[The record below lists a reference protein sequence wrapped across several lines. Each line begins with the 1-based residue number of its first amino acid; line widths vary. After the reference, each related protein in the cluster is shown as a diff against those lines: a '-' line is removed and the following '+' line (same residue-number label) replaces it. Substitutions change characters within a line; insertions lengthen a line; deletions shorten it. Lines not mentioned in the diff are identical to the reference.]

1 MCKRRQL
8 KSLSTN
14 GARPT
19 NASNGERSTP
29 ESPARIPRL
38 SRLRGALEAAR
49 LLDNAADVL
58 LHHATSLGGI
68 FYYHFGGVKR
78 VLVVSDPLVLR
89 HVLKD
94 NAGNYRKSEIQVER
108 IGEFAGEGL
117 VTSHGEEWR
126 RKRRLMQ
133 RAFRPDKLSAM
144 VHDMQ
149 ATLDEVLAE
158 FERRARAGPVDLG
171 AEITRM
177 TLATIMQSLFS
188 VRLAPD
194 DAAMIIGGITAF
206 QAFTTRQIVHPYLR
220 KWSDLS
226 GELAQHHEMRS
237 QVDRI
242 LQRIVE
248 RRHAEPKDDFLQLLV
263 DAGPDD
269 LGRRFTTQQILNES
283 VHMIVGGHETSS
295 VALTWLLHLL
305 SLHPEWRA
313 EVRSELRRV
322 LGDEPLGARHWADL
336 PVTTAVIEEAMRL
349 FPPFWMTDRTAI
361 EDDVAGG
368 FAIPAGAAIIVFIYG
383 AHHDPKRWSNPED
396 FIPSRFGGKPN
407 DSRSGFDYLPFGAG
421 PRSCI
426 GFQYAMIQMTV
437 ILSAIV
443 TRYRFRAVDRTPVRL
458 RPMITLR
465 PRERIRMHFEP
476 LLERGD

>member
-1 MCKRRQL
+1 MCKRRLL

-14 GARPT
+14 GARTT
-19 NASNGERSTP
+19 NASDGGRSMAETKV
-29 ESPARIPRL
+29 RIPWV
-38 SRLRGALEAAR
+38 SRLRGAVETVR

-68 FYYHFGGVKR
+68 FYYYFGGVKR
-78 VLVVSDPLVLR
+78 VLVVSDPAVLR

-144 VHDMQ
+144 AHDMQ
-149 ATLDEVLAE
+149 AALDEALAE
-158 FERRARAGPVDLG
+158 FERRAQAGPVDLG
-171 AEITRM
+171 AEITRL

-188 VRLAPD
+188 VRLKPEE
-194 DAAMIIGGITAF
+194 AAMIIGGIDAF
-206 QAFTTRQIVHPYLR
+206 QAFTLQQIVHPYLR
-220 KWSDLS
+220 TWFDLS
-226 GELAQHHEMRS
+226 GELARHHEMRT

-242 LQRIVE
+242 LERIVE
-248 RRHAEPKDDFLQLLV
+248 QRHAEPKDDFLQLLV

-269 LGRRFTTQQILNES
+269 IGREFTAQQILNES

-305 SLHPEWRA
+305 SLNPEWGA

-322 LGDEPLGARHWADL
+322 VGDEPLAHHLTDL
-336 PVTTAVIEEAMRL
+336 PVTTAAIEEAMRM

-361 EDDVAGG
+361 EDDDACG
-368 FAIPAGAAIIVFIYG
+368 FAIPAGATIIVFIYG
-383 AHHDPKRWSNPED
+383 AHHDPKRWSGPED
-396 FIPSRFGGKPN
+396 FMPGRFSGKVNESRF
-407 DSRSGFDYLPFGAG
+407 GFDYLPFGAG

-443 TRYRFRAVDRTPVRL
+443 TRYRFRAVDPTPVKP

-476 LLERGD
+476 LRESGM

>member
-1 MCKRRQL
+1 MPQ
-8 KSLSTN
+8 SLV
-14 GARPT
+14 
-19 NASNGERSTP
+19 
-29 ESPARIPRL
+29 RIPRV
-38 SRLRGALEAAR
+38 SRVRGFLETTR
-49 LLDNAADVL
+49 LLNNAAEVL
-58 LHHATSLGGI
+58 LDHATTLGGT
-68 FYYHFGGVKR
+68 FYYYFGGVKR
-78 VLVVSDPLVLR
+78 VLVASDPLVLR

-94 NAGNYRKSEIQVER
+94 NADNYLKSEIQVER

-144 VHDMQ
+144 IHDMQ
-149 ATLDEVLAE
+149 AALDEVLVE
-158 FERRARAGPVDLG
+158 FERTARGGPVDLG

-188 VRLAPD
+188 VRLAREE
-194 DAAMIIGGITAF
+194 AAMISGGITAF
-206 QAFTTRQIVHPYLR
+206 QAFTLRQIVHPYLR
-220 KWSDLS
+220 RWFELS
-226 GELAQHHEMRS
+226 GELARHHEMRS

-242 LQRIVE
+242 LERIVE
-248 RRHAEPKDDFLQLLV
+248 QRHTEPKDDFLQLLV
-263 DAGPDD
+263 DARPEDI
-269 LGRRFTTQQILNES
+269 GRKLTPQQILNES

-305 SLHPEWRA
+305 SLNPRWA
-313 EVRSELRRV
+313 AQVRSELRRV
-322 LGDEPLGARHWADL
+322 VGDEPLGARHLVDL
-336 PVTTAVIEEAMRL
+336 PLTTAAIEEAMRL

-361 EDDVAGG
+361 ADDDACG
-368 FAIPAGAAIIVFIYG
+368 FAIPAGATIIVFIYG

-396 FIPSRFGGKPN
+396 FMPSRFGGKVN
-407 DSRSGFDYLPFGAG
+407 ESRFGFDYLPFGAG

-437 ILSAIV
+437 ILSTIL
-443 TRYRFRAVDRTPVRL
+443 TRYRFSTVDPKPVRP

-465 PRERIRMHFEP
+465 PSETIRMHFEP
-476 LLERGD
+476 LRERGD

>member
-1 MCKRRQL
+1 MAG
-8 KSLSTN
+8 T
-14 GARPT
+14 T
-19 NASNGERSTP
+19 V
-29 ESPARIPRL
+29 RIPRV
-38 SRLRGALEAAR
+38 SRLRGAVETAR

-58 LHHATSLGGI
+58 LHHATSLGRI
-68 FYYHFGGVKR
+68 FYYYFGGVKR
-78 VLVVSDPLVLR
+78 VLVVSDPSVLR

-94 NAGNYRKSEIQVER
+94 NAGNYLKSEIQVER

-149 ATLDEVLAE
+149 AALDEVLAE
-158 FERRARAGPVDLG
+158 FERTARAGPVDLG

-188 VRLAPD
+188 VRLAPG
-194 DAAMIIGGITAF
+194 DAATIIDGLTAF

-220 KWSDLS
+220 RWFELS
-226 GELAQHHEMRS
+226 GEVARHHDMRS

-242 LQRIVE
+242 LARIVE
-248 RRHAEPKDDFLQLLV
+248 RRGAQPKDDFLQLLV

-269 LGRRFTTQQILNES
+269 IGRRFTPQQILDES

-305 SLHPEWRA
+305 SLNPEWGAQIRT
-313 EVRSELRRV
+313 ELSRV
-322 LGDEPLGARHWADL
+322 VGDEPLGARHLADL
-336 PVTTAVIEEAMRL
+336 PLTTAAIEEAMRL

-361 EDDVAGG
+361 EDDDACG

-383 AHHDPKRWSNPED
+383 AHHDPKRWSNPQD
-396 FIPSRFGGKPN
+396 FMPGRFGGKVN
-407 DSRSGFDYLPFGAG
+407 ESRFGFDYLPFGAG

-437 ILSAIV
+437 ILSAIL
-443 TRYRFRAVDRTPVRL
+443 TRYRFRAVDQTPVRP

-465 PRERIRMHFEP
+465 PRERIRMYFEP
-476 LLERGD
+476 LAERGA

>member
-1 MCKRRQL
+1 MPEP
-8 KSLSTN
+8 SL
-14 GARPT
+14 
-19 NASNGERSTP
+19 
-29 ESPARIPRL
+29 RIPRV
-38 SRLRGALEAAR
+38 SRLRGILETPR

-58 LHHATSLGGI
+58 LDHATIQGGT
-68 FYYHFGGVKR
+68 FYYYFGGVKR

-94 NAGNYRKSEIQVER
+94 NAGNYAKSEIQVER
-108 IGEFAGEGL
+108 IGEFAGQGL
-117 VTSHGEEWR
+117 VTTHGEEWR

-133 RAFRPDKLSAM
+133 RAFRSDKLSAM

-149 ATLDEVLAE
+149 VVLDEVLAE
-158 FERRARAGPVDLG
+158 FERTAQAGPVDLG

-188 VRLAPD
+188 VRLAPEE
-194 DAAMIIGGITAF
+194 AALISNGINAF
-206 QAFTTRQIVHPYLR
+206 QAFTVRQIVHPYLR
-220 KWSDLS
+220 AWFSLS
-226 GELAQHHEMRS
+226 GELARHHEMRA

-242 LQRIVE
+242 LARIVE
-248 RRHAEPKDDFLQLLV
+248 RRRSAPQDDFLQLLV

-269 LGRRFTTQQILNES
+269 LGRALTPQQILDES

-305 SLHPEWRA
+305 SLNPEWGGQI
-313 EVRSELRRV
+313 RSELRRV
-322 LGDEPLGARHWADL
+322 VGGEPLGASHLADL
-336 PVTTAVIEEAMRL
+336 PLTTAAIEEAMRL
-349 FPPFWMTDRTAI
+349 FPPFWMIDRTAI
-361 EDDVAGG
+361 EDDEAGG
-368 FAIPAGAAIIVFIYG
+368 FAIPAGATIIAFIYG
-383 AHHDPKRWSNPED
+383 AHHDPGRWSSPED
-396 FIPSRFGGKPN
+396 FMPGRFGGKAN
-407 DSRSGFDYLPFGAG
+407 ESRSGFDYLPFGAG

-443 TRYRFRAVDRTPVRL
+443 TRYRFQAADPTPATP

-476 LLERGD
+476 VRERRG